1 MTRLVC
7 IKNEQVMTT
16 SVAMAES
23 FNRRHDNVINSIE
36 KLISEDVI
44 GALDFKATSYKDKSN
59 RQSKMY
65 LLTERGFL
73 IAMPFIGG
81 SKSKE
86 GQVKLVDEFMRMRDA
101 LTERKSIQWQESR
114 VKGKLQRR
122 NETDA
127 ISEYLLPLAKEQNP
141 ECTYA
146 KRPNI
151 AYTNYSRLIKGVL
164 GADYKDRD
172 ELTWQYLNA
181 IESIE
186 RLVCVIIKK
195 ESDLNTPYK
204 DIYQKCKEHA
214 SILVDHL
221 YLDDYQ
227 AIELS

>member
-1 MTRLVC
+1 MADSFGREH
-7 IKNEQVMTT
+7 KNVLASIRELI
-16 SVAMAES
+16 ES
-23 FNRRHDNVINSIE
+23 GHLGELES
-36 KLISEDVI
+36 KPS
-44 GALDFKATSYKDKSN
+44 SYTNNQNKK
-59 RQSKMY
+59 QPMI
-65 LLTERGFL
+65 LLTEKGFL

-81 SKSKE
+81 SKSKD

-127 ISEYLLPLAKEQNP
+127 ISEYLLPLAKDQNP

-146 KRPNI
+146 KKPNL
-151 AYTNYSRLIKGVL
+151 AYTNYSRLIKSVL
-164 GADYKDRD
+164 GVDFSNRD

-195 ESDLNTPYK
+195 ETDLNTPYK

-214 SILVDHL
+214 KTLVDHL

-227 AIELS
+227 AIEKK